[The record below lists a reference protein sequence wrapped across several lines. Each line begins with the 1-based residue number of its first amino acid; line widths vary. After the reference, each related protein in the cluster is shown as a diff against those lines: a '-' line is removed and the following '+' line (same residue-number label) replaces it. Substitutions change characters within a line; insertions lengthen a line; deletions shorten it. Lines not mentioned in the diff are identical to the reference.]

1 MASQRWNSKSP
12 APPPERHVYVLAQGF
27 APAFSAPRPV
37 ILRAK
42 QRTEPCHSAKSAYPG
57 LWWQSLRTQLG
68 RTIKMKLDND
78 DRRRAT
84 LLKYTL
90 FVLIAYSITQVATL
104 FAHLF
109 GLSSVSYAEIGGVAG
124 LSLGISLVFVVLI
137 KLKKTLTP
145 QFTKFVF
152 FGQFVAWL
160 VLYAAWLL
168 VLRETRVM
176 ALFFGLMALTFS
188 LSNTRSIQSLV
199 ITLGTCT
206 IQIAG
211 SFVAIYYL
219 QQPGSFAL
227 EVFYTLCFLPSALF
241 ICSLSGQYAKQRVE
255 IKEAKRAAEHNSAA
269 LVLEMDKVRQA
280 NAELERA
287 LGRIE
292 ELAIRD
298 ELTGL
303 YNRRYLMD
311 ALEREK
317 KRADR
322 TGRLFSMIMLDID
335 HFKRVN
341 DTYGH
346 LQGDVVLKAV
356 AKAVQAAFR
365 VNDFSARYGGE
376 EFVVVL
382 EEVDPAGAVLCTD
395 RLRKSIEALQF
406 PEIADGFSVTVSLG
420 YTQFQRMETVAQTL
434 ARADAALYR
443 AKDAGRNRAEF
454 D

>member
-1 MASQRWNSKSP
+1 MQ
-12 APPPERHVYVLAQGF
+12 
-27 APAFSAPRPV
+27 
-37 ILRAK
+37 
-42 QRTEPCHSAKSAYPG
+42 
-57 LWWQSLRTQLG
+57 
-68 RTIKMKLDND
+68 LDND
-78 DRRRAT
+78 QRRRGT
-84 LLKYTL
+84 LLKYTF
-90 FVLIAYSITQVATL
+90 FVLIAYSITQIATL
-104 FAHLF
+104 CARLL
-109 GLSSVSYAEIGGVAG
+109 GLSSVSYAEILGITA
-124 LSLGISLVFVVLI
+124 LSLGTSLVFVAFI
-137 KLKKTLTP
+137 QLKKTLT
-145 QFTKFVF
+145 QRFTNFVF
-152 FGQFVAWL
+152 FGQFVTWI
-160 VLYAAWLL
+160 VLYALWLL

-188 LSNTRSIQSLV
+188 LSNTKLIQSLV
-199 ITLGTCT
+199 ITAGTCT

-211 SFVAIYYL
+211 SFFAIYHL

-241 ICSLSGQYAKQRVE
+241 ICSLSGQYSTQRAE
-255 IKEAKRAAEHNSAA
+255 IKEAKRIAEHQSDA
-269 LVLEMDKVRQA
+269 LLLEMDKVRQV
-280 NAELERA
+280 NAELEKA

-322 TGRLFSMIMLDID
+322 TGRLFSIIMLDVD

-356 AKAVQAAFR
+356 AKAMQAAFR
-365 VNDFSARYGGE
+365 ANDFSARYGGE

-382 EEVDPAGAVLCTD
+382 EEVEPAAGVLCTEG
-395 RLRKSIEALQF
+395 LRKCIAALQF

-420 YTQFQRMETVAQTL
+420 YTQYQRMETMSQTM

-443 AKDAGRNRAEF
+443 AKGAGRNRAEF